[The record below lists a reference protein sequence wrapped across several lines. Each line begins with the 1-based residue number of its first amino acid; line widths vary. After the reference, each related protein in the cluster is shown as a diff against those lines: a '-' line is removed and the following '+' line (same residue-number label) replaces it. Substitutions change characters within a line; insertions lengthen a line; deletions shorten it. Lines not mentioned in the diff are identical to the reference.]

1 MKAKIRF
8 ILEESIER
16 GIRGGLLNNDSLS
29 YEYSKLEFL
38 VDNFT
43 QRVMNEIDEYFT
55 FGENDD

>member
-1 MKAKIRF
+1 MRVKIQR

-16 GIRGGLLNNDSLS
+16 GIRGGLLNYDSLS

-38 VDNFT
+38 VDNLT

-55 FGENDD
+55 FGDD

>member
-1 MKAKIRF
+1 MKAKIQR

-29 YEYSKLEFL
+29 YEYSRLEFL

>member
-1 MKAKIRF
+1 MKAKIRV

-29 YEYSKLEFL
+29 YEYSKLDFL

-55 FGENDD
+55 FGDNEA